1 MIEKIIVSNQAGICQ
16 CVKNGGKNG
25 RRRPGA
31 KRAVIAEV
39 IFIRISLSQI
49 YRRVIYA
56 AGWRLYRWIFQK
68 VRAVIWMYSRN
79 LSAPDFVRF
88 REYIWRQGGFKNDG
102 IRTKGD

>member
-1 MIEKIIVSNQAGICQ
+1 MIEKIIVRNQAGICQ

-56 AGWRLYRWIFQK
+56 TGWRLYRWIFQK
-68 VRAVIWMYSRN
+68 VRAVIWMYS
-79 LSAPDFVRF
+79 
-88 REYIWRQGGFKNDG
+88 
-102 IRTKGD
+102 

>member
-1 MIEKIIVSNQAGICQ
+1 MIEKIIVRNQAGICQ

-56 AGWRLYRWIFQK
+56 TGWRLYRWIFQK

-88 REYIWRQGGFKNDG
+88 QECIWRQGRFKSDG
-102 IRTKGD
+102 VRTKGD